1 MRFIVRGVAANGA
14 VQIARSVR
22 RCKYL
27 ATIRTIRGDKHWEGL
42 RDNVPNHG
50 HNVIAAWRQPEIWY
64 SPRSSVHERTSQR
77 WQAIDVRNLQCDH
90 VGDRRVAPIR
100 DASGD
105 HATPRHDQTHISQGP
120 ARHERKQVAGL
131 PGASGR
137 TGTDIAVACHHIRY
151 EPGRMPQK
159 ELAFRIGDD
168 TAMTIPPSILR
179 TSTFALLARA
189 GSGRHHNPAN
199 RSGEGRWPNRLSR
212 PGNEDN
218 PNEKNNS
225 EHSRNAVTVGEEP

>member
-1 MRFIVRGVAANGA
+1 
-14 VQIARSVR
+14 
-22 RCKYL
+22 
-27 ATIRTIRGDKHWEGL
+27 
-42 RDNVPNHG
+42 
-50 HNVIAAWRQPEIWY
+50 
-64 SPRSSVHERTSQR
+64 
-77 WQAIDVRNLQCDH
+77 
-90 VGDRRVAPIR
+90 
-100 DASGD
+100 
-105 HATPRHDQTHISQGP
+105 
-120 ARHERKQVAGL
+120 VAGL